1 MMNYAVTHLCVIIR
15 VVEEGDMT
23 EKDEDD
29 EDGIHCLKS
38 VDGPH
43 DSSSSQEN
51 DCLAFIV

>member
-1 MMNYAVTHLCVIIR
+1 
-15 VVEEGDMT
+15 MT